1 MQDGSIP
8 DGKSE
13 DRVSDMMARI
23 RAGDAGAETELVERF
38 GPTLAFLARRH
49 TRDAAAA
56 EDLYQETL
64 ILALEKIRAD
74 AVRDADKLPAF
85 LRALVRNLALK
96 VYRRHGA
103 SKEVPAV
110 EGSEPT
116 ADSAGPLQHLLGRE
130 RRQMTRDVLQHLGNE
145 RDRQVLFRF
154 YWREEPAAAICRELE
169 LGQDHFYRVL
179 HRARQRFRQLW
190 DRGVAL

>member
-1 MQDGSIP
+1 MKKKGKTEDGAG
-8 DGKSE
+8 DL
-13 DRVSDMMARI
+13 MARI
-23 RAGDAGAETELVERF
+23 RAGDTAAEAELVERF

-74 AVRDADKLPAF
+74 AVHDAEKLPAF

-96 VYRRHGA
+96 VYRRHGV
-103 SKEVPAV
+103 SKEVP
-110 EGSEPT
+110 EDEHSEPV
-116 ADSAGPLQHLLGRE
+116 ADSAGPLQHLLGQE
-130 RRQMTRDVLQHLGNE
+130 RQRMTRNVLRYLGNE

-154 YWREEPAAAICRELE
+154 YLQEEPSAAICRDLD

-190 DRGVAL
+190 DRGVSI